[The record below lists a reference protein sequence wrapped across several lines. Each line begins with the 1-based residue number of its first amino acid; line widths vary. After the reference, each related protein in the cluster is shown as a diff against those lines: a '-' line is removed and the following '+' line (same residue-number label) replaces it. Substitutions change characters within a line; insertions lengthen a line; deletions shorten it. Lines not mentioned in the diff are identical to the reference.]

1 MCSSEL
7 ERKACLLANHGLLAG
22 GADLEEAFNVAEEI
36 EFCCELYCRV
46 KSMGEPVILDEEEM
60 VRMLDRFKDYG
71 KKAELH
77 ESI

>member
-1 MCSSEL
+1 M
-7 ERKACLLANHGLLAG
+7 AG
-22 GADLEEAFNVAEEI
+22 GADLEEAFNVTEEI

-46 KSMGEPVILDEEEM
+46 KAMGEPVILDEEEM
-60 VRMLDRFKDYG
+60 VRMIDRFKDYG